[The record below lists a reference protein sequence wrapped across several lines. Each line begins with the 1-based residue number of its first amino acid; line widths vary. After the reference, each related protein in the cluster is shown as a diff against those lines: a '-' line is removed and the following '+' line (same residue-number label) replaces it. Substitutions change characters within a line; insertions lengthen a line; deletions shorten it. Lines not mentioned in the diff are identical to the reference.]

1 MPKPLRSED
10 PKPKDIQF
18 AHFGVL
24 NAGSQDKTSLFT
36 SITVNIVIA
45 IIVCILGAAAKKT
58 HDDRVKLANLVAPD
72 IKKAEPPKPKVKPP
86 EPKPLPKPPVI
97 KLEPPKIKIAEVK
110 LPDIPKPVVVKMDTP
125 KPVVLPAPPKL
136 VTAPAA
142 PVAIHLD
149 HPAAAAIANNSP
161 HPSAIR
167 MGQMDN
173 PIKNAAGPSVSKINM
188 GQAGAPGMNSANTG
202 LGPVSK
208 VNLGGNGSPNS
219 SSMTGNGSV
228 PVKGVKL
235 GVVGGTGPLNST
247 GKVAG
252 PVNLGQQLA
261 VAAPKPPPP
270 SGGATTPIKVLA
282 KETPQ
287 YTEEAKRLH
296 LEGTVYI
303 KIRVSATGAIQILGV
318 TSGLGHGLDE
328 AAIRVVQNM
337 RIQPAMQDGHPVD
350 WTGTVN
356 VGFHM
361 L

>member
-1 MPKPLRSED
+1 MPKPLRSDD
-10 PKPKDIQF
+10 PTPKDTRF
-18 AHFGVL
+18 THFGVL
-24 NAGSQDKTSLFT
+24 NDGSQDKTSLFT

-58 HDDRVKLANLVAPD
+58 HDDHVKLANLVAPD

-97 KLEPPKIKIAEVK
+97 KLEQPKIAVVK
-110 LPDIPKPVVVKMDTP
+110 LPDVPKPVVVKMDTP

-142 PVAIHLD
+142 PVAVRLD
-149 HPAAAAIANNSP
+149 HPQAAAIANNSP

-167 MGQMDN
+167 LGQMDN
-173 PIKNAAGPSVSKINM
+173 PIKNAAGPAVSNVNL
-188 GQAGAPGMNSANTG
+188 GRAGAPGMNASNTG

-235 GVVGGTGPLNST
+235 GVAGGTGPMNAP
-247 GKVAG
+247 GRVAG

-270 SGGATTPIKVLA
+270 SGGATTAPKVLS
-282 KETPQ
+282 KPKPE

-296 LEGTVYI
+296 IEGTVYV
-303 KIRVSATGAIQILGV
+303 KIRVTASGAIQILGV

-328 AAIRVVQNM
+328 SAIRVVQGM
-337 RIQPAMQDGHPVD
+337 HFQPAMQDGHPID
-350 WTGTVN
+350 WTGVVN
-356 VGFHM
+356 VGFQM